1 MVLQLSCSRHLRLT
15 RWGCENEAREMNK
28 TPKSTSHCV
37 CHSRHSLFFT
47 FARCKTRSR
56 FKMQNQAGGRTC
68 LSILMKLHSTNAR
81 VGQVVVVK
89 ICRLLSSCD
98 QVVNPVEMCFL
109 LLASCCAAS
118 KKQFTLH
125 QMLYIH
131 FASVC
136 QQKRARLL
144 PYTHRPWILPTAVS
158 AARRATPLLRNGWKT
173 SNEEPLKSNECP
185 SENWVRCECWLGIK
199 CWTIDQGA
207 SAVYVP
213 QSLISN
219 IHWCEKTKKGLRTF
233 TLCIWPHFA
242 AKLLCFIYS
251 R

>member
-1 MVLQLSCSRHLRLT
+1 MSQEKWTRHQKAPLTTSVIRIILSL
-15 RWGCENEAREMNK
+15 
-28 TPKSTSHCV
+28 
-37 CHSRHSLFFT
+37 FT

-56 FKMQNQAGGRTC
+56 SRCKTRLAAAPASQF
-68 LSILMKLHSTNAR
+68 LMKLHSTNPR
-81 VGQVVVVK
+81 VGRVFVVK

-98 QVVNPVEMCFL
+98 QVINPVKMCFL
-109 LLASCCAAS
+109 QLASCCAAS
-118 KKQFTLH
+118 EKQFTLH

-144 PYTHRPWILPTAVS
+144 PCTHRPWILPTAVG
-158 AARRATPLLRNGWKT
+158 AARRATPLLRDGWKT
-173 SNEEPLKSNECP
+173 FNEEPLKSNECP

-199 CWTIDQGA
+199 CWTIDPGA

-219 IHWCEKTKKGLRTF
+219 IRWWEKTKKGLQTF
-233 TLCIWPHFA
+233 TLCIWPHFTA
-242 AKLLCFIYS
+242 QLLRFVYS